1 MGTKNLDDAY
11 LEYYKYKNSDREY
24 VLTVNGY
31 EPLER
36 NFIENVAFYS
46 KDIGKGVVRG
56 GAKLSEGILSLLTAA
71 SEKFI
76 LGPEA
81 MKKLDP
87 EGDGLVKDLGEFYKN
102 NVYSKIG
109 ETETLAGGFAEGLSQ
124 FLVPGVGY
132 YKLFNGLI
140 KAKGVLPFITRALS
154 AEAATVGTAQ
164 VAGEGNFVSFLADAF
179 QIETKDAE
187 TLTSRYLEYLRTPED
202 VSEGVDADKVLAE
215 KWKAIQGDIALGP
228 VGEAMGPLLTK
239 FFSTIKKMKKET
251 VKKIDTSYRMEFHQ
265 AKGPMD
271 ENPIRLDNLT
281 KDINGEQAGYP
292 NNFYTTKGKQIYAPG
307 PKFKDD
313 EFGIANNESYNI
325 IKKAKDNPDME
336 VTIYRAV
343 PNEDN
348 ITTINQGDFVTL
360 SKKYAELHGASGYGS
375 MGNDAGKILEMK
387 VKVKDLY
394 WDGNDVNEFGY
405 FKNGGNK

>member
-1 MGTKNLDDAY
+1 MGTKNLEDAY

-239 FFSTIKKMKKET
+239 LFSTMKKLKSNNKNTIKAINDKMPPAQSTYLSGAAYPTEREIEELGLSKKL
-251 VKKIDTSYRMEFHQ
+251 VKEEEK
-265 AKGPMD
+265 
-271 ENPIRLDNLT
+271 LDR
-281 KDINGEQAGYP
+281 
-292 NNFYTTKGKQIYAPG
+292 
-307 PKFKDD
+307 
-313 EFGIANNESYNI
+313 GILEYEKKVG
-325 IKKAKDNPDME
+325 IKNKAKD
-336 VTIYRAV
+336 
-343 PNEDN
+343 
-348 ITTINQGDFVTL
+348 
-360 SKKYAELHGASGYGS
+360 
-375 MGNDAGKILEMK
+375 
-387 VKVKDLY
+387 KDL
-394 WDGNDVNEFGY
+394 VNVAPEIKKGLVEE
-405 FKNGGNK
+405 

>member
-1 MGTKNLDDAY
+1 MGTKNLEDAY

-76 LGPEA
+76 LGPKA

-239 FFSTIKKMKKET
+239 LFSTMKKLKSNNKNTIKAINDKMPPAQSTYLDGSAFPTEREIEELGLSKKL
-251 VKKIDTSYRMEFHQ
+251 VKSHQKLDQDTLKYE
-265 AKGPMD
+265 K
-271 ENPIRLDNLT
+271 
-281 KDINGEQAGYP
+281 KV
-292 NNFYTTKGKQIYAPG
+292 
-307 PKFKDD
+307 
-313 EFGIANNESYNI
+313 GIKN
-325 IKKAKDNPDME
+325 KAKD
-336 VTIYRAV
+336 
-343 PNEDN
+343 
-348 ITTINQGDFVTL
+348 
-360 SKKYAELHGASGYGS
+360 
-375 MGNDAGKILEMK
+375 
-387 VKVKDLY
+387 KDL
-394 WDGNDVNEFGY
+394 VNVAPEIKKGFVEE
-405 FKNGGNK
+405 

>member
-292 NNFYTTKGKQIYAPG
+292 NDFYTTKGKQIYAPG

>member
-1 MGTKNLDDAY
+1 
-11 LEYYKYKNSDREY
+11 
-24 VLTVNGY
+24 
-31 EPLER
+31 
-36 NFIENVAFYS
+36 
-46 KDIGKGVVRG
+46 
-56 GAKLSEGILSLLTAA
+56 
-71 SEKFI
+71 
-76 LGPEA
+76 

-292 NNFYTTKGKQIYAPG
+292 NDFYTTKGKQIYAPG

>member
-239 FFSTIKKMKKET
+239 LFSTMKKLKSNNKNTIKAINDKMPPAQSTYLSGEAYPT
-251 VKKIDTSYRMEFHQ
+251 EREIEELGLSKKLVKGEEK
-265 AKGPMD
+265 
-271 ENPIRLDNLT
+271 LDR
-281 KDINGEQAGYP
+281 
-292 NNFYTTKGKQIYAPG
+292 
-307 PKFKDD
+307 
-313 EFGIANNESYNI
+313 GILEYEKKVG
-325 IKKAKDNPDME
+325 IKNKAKDK
-336 VTIYRAV
+336 RF
-343 PNEDN
+343 
-348 ITTINQGDFVTL
+348 INVAPEI
-360 SKKYAELHGASGYGS
+360 KKGLVE
-375 MGNDAGKILEMK
+375 E
-387 VKVKDLY
+387 
-394 WDGNDVNEFGY
+394 
-405 FKNGGNK
+405 

>member
-46 KDIGKGVVRG
+46 KEIGKGVVRG

-202 VSEGVDADKVLAE
+202 VSKGVDADKVLAE

-239 FFSTIKKMKKET
+239 FFSTVKNMKKDTIKQLTTTGGAT
-251 VKKIDTSYRMEFHQ
+251 VAVGSG
-265 AKGPMD
+265 AKVI
-271 ENPIRLDNLT
+271 ENENV
-281 KDINGEQAGYP
+281 EQ
-292 NNFYTTKGKQIYAPG
+292 
-307 PKFKDD
+307 
-313 EFGIANNESYNI
+313 E
-325 IKKAKDNPDME
+325 
-336 VTIYRAV
+336 
-343 PNEDN
+343 PNE
-348 ITTINQGDFVTL
+348 
-360 SKKYAELHGASGYGS
+360 E
-375 MGNDAGKILEMK
+375 
-387 VKVKDLY
+387 
-394 WDGNDVNEFGY
+394 
-405 FKNGGNK
+405 NK